1 MRRFNVKMDGQI
13 AVLTVAEKG
22 SFAAAGESLDVTT
35 STVRKQ
41 VEGFAAEAG
50 TPMFERVG
58 NRLVPTAA
66 AGICLPEIRES
77 VRHARLGINR
87 VHAFVRAQAKDLRI
101 GYSSYLNENL
111 LDIIARLQ
119 PEGAAESGPESL
131 LTHQLVSHV
140 LHGRLHVGFGFLPI
154 LQPNLVVR
162 PLMQEPLV
170 ACLPVGHRLIA
181 KQSIEPADLENERMI
196 AVARKALPGRHKEI
210 VEYFEG
216 EGVFLKF
223 AGDAY
228 LPKEALWLVSRG
240 LGVALMSRSSA
251 VSLRSDIVLRPL
263 SSQLL
268 TVKSGVFALRDF
280 HTGYIKEYI
289 EKAWTATAVLRPKPP
304 KSQSP

>member
-22 SFAAAGESLDVTT
+22 SFAAAGETLDVTT

-50 TPMFERVG
+50 TPIFERVG
-58 NRLVPTAA
+58 NRLVPTVAG
-66 AGICLPEIRES
+66 GICLPEIRES

-101 GYSSYLNENL
+101 GYSSCLSESL

-119 PEGAAESGPESL
+119 PEGSIPGLKSL
-131 LTHQLVSHV
+131 LTQQVVSQV
-140 LHGRLHVGFGFLPI
+140 LHGKLHVGFGFLPI
-154 LQPNLVVR
+154 HQPDLVVR
-162 PLMQEPLV
+162 TLMQEPLV
-170 ACLPVGHRLIA
+170 ACLPAGHRLIA
-181 KQSIEPADLENERMI
+181 RQSVEAEDLVSEPMI
-196 AVARKALPGRHKEI
+196 ALARKALPGRHKEI

-223 AGDAY
+223 ACDAY

-240 LGVALMSRSSA
+240 LGVELMTRSSA
-251 VSLRSDIVLRPL
+251 VPLRPDIVLRPL
-263 SSQLL
+263 SNQLL
-268 TVKSGVFALRDF
+268 TVKSGLFGLRDL
-280 HTGYIKEYI
+280 HTDYIKEYV
-289 EKAWTATAVLRPKPP
+289 EKVWTATAVLRPKPP

>member
-22 SFAAAGESLDVTT
+22 SFAAAGETLDVTT

-50 TPMFERVG
+50 TPIFERVG
-58 NRLVPTAA
+58 NRLVPTVAG
-66 AGICLPEIRES
+66 GICLPEIRES

-101 GYSSYLNENL
+101 GYSSCLSESL

-119 PEGAAESGPESL
+119 PEGSIPGLKSL
-131 LTHQLVSHV
+131 LTQQVVSQV
-140 LHGRLHVGFGFLPI
+140 LHGKLHVGFGFLPI
-154 LQPNLVVR
+154 HQPDLVVR
-162 PLMQEPLV
+162 TLMQEPLV
-170 ACLPVGHRLIA
+170 ACLPAGHRLIA
-181 KQSIEPADLENERMI
+181 RQSVEAEDLVSEPMI
-196 AVARKALPGRHKEI
+196 ALARKALPGRHKEI

-223 AGDAY
+223 ACDAY

-240 LGVALMSRSSA
+240 LGVALMTRSSA
-251 VSLRSDIVLRPL
+251 VPLRPDIVLRPL
-263 SSQLL
+263 SNQLL
-268 TVKSGVFALRDF
+268 TVNSGVFGLRDL
-280 HTGYIKEYI
+280 HTGYIKEYV
-289 EKAWTATAVLRPKPP
+289 EKVWTATAVLRPKPP

>member
-13 AVLTVAEKG
+13 AVLAVAEKG
-22 SFAAAGESLDVTT
+22 SFAAAGETLDVTT

-66 AGICLPEIRES
+66 ASICLTEIRES

-101 GYSSYLNENL
+101 GYSSCLNENL

-119 PEGAAESGPESL
+119 PEGAAQPSPESL
-131 LTHQLVSHV
+131 LTHQVVSQV
-140 LHGRLHVGFGFLPI
+140 LHGKLHVGFGFLPI
-154 LQPNLVVR
+154 RQPNLVVR
-162 PLMQEPLV
+162 SLMQEPLV
-170 ACLPVGHRLIA
+170 ACLHVGHRLIS
-181 KQSIEPADLENERMI
+181 KQGIGPADLENEPMI
-196 AVARKALPGRHKEI
+196 AVARRALPGRHKEI

-223 AGDAY
+223 ASDAY
-228 LPKEALWLVSRG
+228 LPKEALWQVSRG
-240 LGVALMSRSSA
+240 LGVALMTRSSA
-251 VSLRSDIVLRPL
+251 VPLRPEVVLRPL
-263 SSQLL
+263 SNQLL
-268 TVKSGVFALRDF
+268 TVKSGIFALRELD
-280 HTGYIKEYI
+280 TGYIKEYI
-289 EKAWTATAVLRPKPP
+289 EEVWGATAVLRPKPP

>member
-22 SFAAAGESLDVTT
+22 SFAAAGETLDVTT

-50 TPMFERVG
+50 TPIFERVG
-58 NRLVPTAA
+58 NRLVPTVAG
-66 AGICLPEIRES
+66 GICLPEIRES

-101 GYSSYLNENL
+101 GYSSCLSESL

-119 PEGAAESGPESL
+119 PEGSIPGLKSL
-131 LTHQLVSHV
+131 LTQQVVSQV
-140 LHGRLHVGFGFLPI
+140 LHGKLHVGFGFLPI
-154 LQPNLVVR
+154 HQPDLVVR
-162 PLMQEPLV
+162 TLMQEPLV
-170 ACLPVGHRLIA
+170 ACLPAGHRLIA
-181 KQSIEPADLENERMI
+181 RQSVEAEDLVSEPMI
-196 AVARKALPGRHKEI
+196 ALARKALPGRHKEI

-223 AGDAY
+223 ARDAY

-240 LGVALMSRSSA
+240 LGVALMTRSSA
-251 VSLRSDIVLRPL
+251 VPLRPDIVLRPL
-263 SSQLL
+263 SNQLL
-268 TVKSGVFALRDF
+268 TVKSGLFGLRDL
-280 HTGYIKEYI
+280 HTDYIKEYV
-289 EKAWTATAVLRPKPP
+289 EKVWTATAVLRPKPP